1 MSDIHSRIKK
11 LREDKEISLEAL
23 AVVVGVSWQAVQ
35 QWEKPGGTA
44 PKRTRLE
51 KVAKALGT
59 TAMYLLTG
67 RQESEPVLAS
77 GNLHVFQPAAP
88 AYVHGN
94 KTIAEIVG
102 ILEATDEKG
111 RIMALGA
118 IRAAL
123 RDYVPA
129 KANPAS

>member
-1 MSDIHSRIKK
+1 M
-11 LREDKEISLEAL
+11 EAL
-23 AVVVGVSWQAVQ
+23 AKGLGVSWQTVQ

-51 KVAKALGT
+51 KVAALLNT
-59 TAMYLLTG
+59 TTMYLITG
-67 RQESEPVLAS
+67 QDDS
-77 GNLHVFQPAAP
+77 GQYRAG
-88 AYVHGN
+88 GN
-94 KTIAEIVG
+94 VVKIEQQVPGYRHPDKTISEAVAL
-102 ILEATDEKG
+102 LEQTDEKG

-123 RDYVPA
+123 SGYSPA

>member
-1 MSDIHSRIKK
+1 MSDIHSRIKA
-11 LREDKEISLEAL
+11 LRKRQYPSLESFADTI
-23 AVVVGVSWQAVQ
+23 GVSWQTVQ
-35 QWEKPGGTA
+35 QWEKSNGTA

-59 TAMYLLTG
+59 TANYLMTG
-67 RQESEPVLAS
+67 LSEPTTA
-77 GNLHVFQPAAP
+77 GNRTNVVAFEPP
-88 AYVHGN
+88 PNAYIHN
-94 KTIAEIVG
+94 DKTIAEIVT

-118 IRAAL
+118 IRVAL
-123 RDYVPA
+123 AGHVSA